1 MDWKPQAPL
10 GYWWGTPRV
19 QGAARGRQALQ
30 DAHATNSP
38 VDVRRVGQ
46 HRRREQKLWWYAMLP
61 PHGTGERT
69 PTSPRRVMLLRD
81 TGLCALPG
89 LEEGFLGPHLPL
101 AGLCAL

>member
-1 MDWKPQAPL
+1 MPPTVPWMYAVWVSTGGGSRSCGGMLCCRRMAP
-10 GYWWGTPRV
+10 G
-19 QGAARGRQALQ
+19 RG
-30 DAHATNSP
+30 H
-38 VDVRRVGQ
+38 
-46 HRRREQKLWWYAMLP
+46 
-61 PHGTGERT
+61 